1 MSNRTDT
8 PQTTSINNL
17 NVFTFIR
24 EIYQSLKHLDLTLS
38 TMSENF
44 NSRLTKLEENQLVL
58 KTRFDNIEILLQK
71 TLENCQS
78 SQSLNKNIEH
88 ELLNKMSRL
97 NNNTQQLNKKIDLKP
112 SELTFANVLENDYD
126 FEDINNQLLKN
137 ENLGNWKGND
147 NSNIND
153 AILMSNQYL
162 EVENKVNKIPVKTDI
177 DSLLF

>member
-8 PQTTSINNL
+8 TNITNNNTNINNL

-24 EIYQSLKHLDLTLS
+24 EIYQSLKHLDMMMN

-58 KTRFDNIEILLQK
+58 KTRFDNVEILLQK
-71 TLENCQS
+71 TLENSQS

-97 NNNTQQLNKKIDLKP
+97 NNNTQLLNKKIDLKP
-112 SELTFANVLENDYD
+112 NELTFANVLENNYD

-137 ENLGNWKGND
+137 EQLGN
-147 NSNIND
+147 NIDING
-153 AILMSNQYL
+153 IENTYL
-162 EVENKVNKIPVKTDI
+162 DIEQKQTGRTDM

>member
-8 PQTTSINNL
+8 TNITHNNTNINNL

-24 EIYQSLKHLDLTLS
+24 EIYQSLKHLDMMMN

-58 KTRFDNIEILLQK
+58 KTRFDNVEILLQK
-71 TLENCQS
+71 TLENSQS

-97 NNNTQQLNKKIDLKP
+97 NNNTQLLNKKIDLKP
-112 SELTFANVLENDYD
+112 NELTFANVLENNYD
-126 FEDINNQLLKN
+126 FEDINNQLLKS
-137 ENLGNWKGND
+137 EQLGN
-147 NSNIND
+147 NIDING
-153 AILMSNQYL
+153 IENTYL
-162 EVENKVNKIPVKTDI
+162 DIEQKQTGRTDM